1 MSKLGRDIKR
11 KQNALE
17 GAEFKNNRYRN
28 TYLAHAKL
36 LRAVEKLSMMRLQL
50 NKRGKEC

>member
-28 TYLAHAKL
+28 TYLAEAKV
-36 LRAVEKLSMMRLQL
+36 LREVERIMALRKILRE
-50 NKRGKEC
+50 KKC